1 MGKAPSQTG
10 KDERR
15 IGWKK
20 TKQLRLFCQNV
31 VAEEI
36 GQGKAIIQ
44 RKTAKLKVSLRK
56 KAGKFMAK

>member
-1 MGKAPSQTG
+1 MGKAPSQMG

-36 GQGKAIIQ
+36 GQGKAIVQ
-44 RKTAKLKVSLRK
+44 RKTAKVKVGSEKNK
-56 KAGKFMAK
+56 KR